1 MFFIHPK
8 DGRIGV
14 VARNSNL
21 NFEKIS
27 SYGITIRAT
36 DNEGLYA
43 EISTHVLVI
52 DENEKPR
59 IAPHHYIRY
68 IVENSAI
75 GSTPVI
81 ATDGVTHSD
90 ANNTKDQFCTIDE
103 DSGAEGEMNVTLMDE
118 SNLFELNATYQTS
131 CYVFSLINDELNFES
146 DALKFKGG
154 YYTMEI
160 LVEDGGEPSL
170 TASLHAEVFI
180 VDENEAPSFPKLSEG
195 VDGTISLNIY
205 SETEVGEEVGPMLFA
220 QDEDNGDEIKYKV
233 SGGSNEFILKNSS
246 VSGGGAVLV
255 VNQAL
260 SASKIQ
266 LIVTAT
272 DMDGLEDT
280 ITLNITIMNSNR
292 PPNVTSALFYVA
304 EDIAP
309 GSSIATL
316 NGNDPDLDNFAYSI
330 AAGDVDSLFNINEV
344 TGTITYQENSIS
356 SNGLNFERVSDYT
369 LVVQAVDDSTN
380 LLKHMQ

>member
-1 MFFIHPK
+1 
-8 DGRIGV
+8 
-14 VARNSNL
+14 
-21 NFEKIS
+21 
-27 SYGITIRAT
+27 
-36 DNEGLYA
+36 
-43 EISTHVLVI
+43 
-52 DENEKPR
+52 
-59 IAPHHYIRY
+59 
-68 IVENSAI
+68 
-75 GSTPVI
+75 
-81 ATDGVTHSD
+81 
-90 ANNTKDQFCTIDE
+90 
-103 DSGAEGEMNVTLMDE
+103 
-118 SNLFELNATYQTS
+118 
-131 CYVFSLINDELNFES
+131 
-146 DALKFKGG
+146 
-154 YYTMEI
+154 MEI

-304 EDIAP
+304 ERI
-309 GSSIATL
+309 
-316 NGNDPDLDNFAYSI
+316 
-330 AAGDVDSLFNINEV
+330 
-344 TGTITYQENSIS
+344 
-356 SNGLNFERVSDYT
+356 NGLS
-369 LVVQAVDDSTN
+369 S
-380 LLKHMQ
+380 